1 MGLTFSTSVR
11 FGAVRFNFSGSGIG
25 VSTGIKGLRLGTGP
39 RGAYIS
45 AGMGG
50 FRYRT
55 SLGGG
60 RRTQPASA
68 ASRPSHPSLAPP
80 MPAQNII
87 HSVEH
92 DTQDVLTLTDSTSD
106 ALLESMNEQARKVQL
121 WPFVCAGFA
130 VLFLWALPLMAAWPI
145 WGKLALFGLLAGT
158 TFWIRHRDQ
167 MKRLTVL
174 FFEPDTRTAQA
185 FLAVV
190 EAAQRAGAQRL
201 RSVLE
206 TSTCA
211 DSKYTAGATQGLKF
225 GKSSSTVGQA
235 PRVIANVDIPVLTS
249 GRTTLAFFPDRVLA
263 FQGKSVGAI
272 SYADLNIES
281 FASLFIEHESV
292 PGDATVV
299 EHTWQYVNKK
309 GGPDRRFKNN
319 RQLPVCRVNRL
330 HLSSGR
336 GLDVRL
342 MASRDRAFDEF
353 ARAILR
359 ISAIVTADFG
369 IVTDARL

>member
-1 MGLTFSTSVR
+1 MGLTFSKSVR
-11 FGAVRFNFSGSGIG
+11 FGAVSFNFSGSGIG

-45 AGMGG
+45 AGVGG

-60 RRTQPASA
+60 RRTQAAPA
-68 ASRPSHPSLAPP
+68 ASRPSHPSLASPT
-80 MPAQNII
+80 PAQNII

-92 DTQDVLTLTDSTSD
+92 DTQDVLALTDSTSD
-106 ALLESMNEQARKVQL
+106 ALLESMNEQARKVRL

-130 VLFLWALPLMAAWPI
+130 ALFLWALPLMVVWPT
-145 WGKLALFGLLAGT
+145 WVKLALFGLLSGT
-158 TFWIRHRDQ
+158 TLWIRHRDQ

-174 FFEPDTRTAQA
+174 FYEPDTCTARA
-185 FLAVV
+185 FSAVV

-201 RSVLE
+201 RSVIE
-206 TSTCA
+206 TSTYA

-235 PRVIANVDIPVLTS
+235 PCVVANVDIPVLTS

-263 FQGKSVGAI
+263 FQGKSVGAV
-272 SYADLNIES
+272 SYADLTIKS
-281 FASLFIEHESV
+281 FASLFIENESV

-319 RQLPVCRVNRL
+319 RRLPVCRVNRL
-330 HLSSGR
+330 QLSSGR

-342 MASRDRAFDEF
+342 MASRDGTFDEF
-353 ARAILR
+353 ARAIQQL
-359 ISAIVTADFG
+359 
-369 IVTDARL
+369 ARVA

>member
-1 MGLTFSTSVR
+1 MGLTFSKSVR

-25 VSTGIKGLRLGTGP
+25 VSTGIKGLRIGTGP

-45 AGMGG
+45 AGVGG

-60 RRTQPASA
+60 RRTQSAPAA
-68 ASRPSHPSLAPP
+68 PSHSIPSLQSPTP
-80 MPAQNII
+80 EQNII

-92 DTQDVLTLTDSTSD
+92 DTQDVLALTDSTSD
-106 ALLESMNEQARKVQL
+106 ALLESMNEQARKVRL

-130 VLFLWALPLMAAWPI
+130 VTFLWALPLMAAWPT
-145 WGKLALFGLLAGT
+145 WVKWALFGLLVAA
-158 TFWIRHRDQ
+158 TFWVHHRDQ

-185 FLAVV
+185 FSAVV
-190 EAAQRAGAQRL
+190 EAAQRARSQRL

-206 TSTCA
+206 TSTYA
-211 DSKYTAGATQGLKF
+211 DSKYTAGAALGLKF

-235 PRVIANVDIPVLTS
+235 PGVVANVDIPVLTS

-263 FQGKSVGAI
+263 FQGKSVGAV
-272 SYADLNIES
+272 SYADLKIES
-281 FASLFIEHESV
+281 FASQFIEHESV

-342 MASRDRAFDEF
+342 MASRDGAFDEF
-353 ARAILR
+353 ARAIQQFAR
-359 ISAIVTADFG
+359 IA
-369 IVTDARL
+369 